1 MKIATQDVIAPKAR
15 NVSQPV
21 VGLLLL
27 YLLLALI
34 YGMVTPI
41 FEAPDEDGHF
51 RYVQS
56 IAQTRAIPRYPGT
69 DNLIAQQHPPLYY
82 ALGAM
87 LIAPIDTSD
96 LPTYLTR
103 NPYGRIGH
111 SDNLGNKNLF
121 LHPPRPETRFPWQG
135 TALAAHLLRWLSSAF
150 GAGTVL
156 LTYATAQRV
165 FPIEKWPPLL
175 AAGLVAFNP
184 QFIFISASIN
194 NDNAVTFFATLALFL
209 AVLLTE
215 GDFSWRIAALAGAVA
230 GLATLS
236 KLSGMVTVSIVGL
249 GVVVGWRRHR
259 SWRQLMSQLALVGL
273 AWGVVA
279 GWWLIR
285 NQQLYGDMWGVSEF
299 QRLTGPATPL
309 PLAEYLSML
318 RGAEISFWAAFG
330 WLNILV
336 AEPIYWFY
344 KVILRAGV
352 LGLLIGG
359 IRYGVTGWR
368 PMIRWRGVCVGL
380 AWVLTF
386 LGSLYWLAAAMG
398 GLQGRLLFPAMGGLA
413 LAITVG
419 WHALLPA
426 PGRGWLTAILLL
438 VLATLATAMPFTVL
452 RPAFAPPP
460 VVAAD
465 AIPAAARFDPPLV
478 YGQRV
483 ELLGV
488 TLSPQAIA
496 PGGTLTVTAYWRM
509 LAPVDDNFSLA
520 VRLYGANRILLGQT
534 DTYPGLG
541 NLPTSQW
548 QTDQIY
554 ADTVPVNIAW
564 DAPAPSVAYLSIE
577 WYKFGIQ
584 GFSVSPMLDDE
595 LFTVPLRVI
604 EIQHEQEYNDP

>member
-1 MKIATQDVIAPKAR
+1 MKIATQDIIAQKAR
-15 NVSQPV
+15 NVPQPV

-34 YGMVTPI
+34 YGVVTPI

-56 IAQTRAIPRYPGT
+56 IAQTRTIPRYPGL

-87 LIAPIDTSD
+87 LIAPLDTSD

-121 LHPPRPETRFPWQG
+121 LHPPRSEARFPWQG

-156 LTYATAQRV
+156 LTYATAQRA
-165 FPIEKWPPLL
+165 FPTEKWPALL

-209 AVLLTE
+209 AVLLTG
-215 GDFSWRIAALAGAVA
+215 GDFSWRTAALAGAVA

-236 KLSGMVTVSIVGL
+236 KLSGMATLSIVGL
-249 GVVVGWRRHR
+249 GLVVGWWRHR
-259 SWRQLMSQLALVGL
+259 SWRRLMGQLALVGL
-273 AWGVVA
+273 AWGGVA
-279 GWWLIR
+279 GWWLVR

-309 PLAEYLSML
+309 PIAEYLSML

-336 AEPIYWFY
+336 AEPIYRLY
-344 KVILRAGV
+344 EAILRVGI

-359 IRYGVTGWR
+359 IRYAVTGWR
-368 PMIRWRGVCVGL
+368 PMIRWPGIWIGI
-380 AWVLTF
+380 AWVVTF

-398 GLQGRLLFPAMGGLA
+398 GLQGRLLFPVVGGLA
-413 LAITVG
+413 LVMTVG
-419 WHALLPA
+419 WHALLPTRW
-426 PGRGWLTAILLL
+426 RGWLTAILLL
-438 VLATLATAMPFTVL
+438 VLAALAIAMPFMVL

-465 AIPAAARFDPPLV
+465 AIPAAARFDPPFV

-488 TLSPQAIA
+488 TLSPQTVA
-496 PGGTLTVTAYWRM
+496 PGGTLTINAYWRM
-509 LAPVDDNFSLA
+509 LVPVDDNFSLA
-520 VRLYGANRILLGQT
+520 VRLYGANRTLLGQT

-548 QTDQIY
+548 QTDRIY
-554 ADTVPVNIAW
+554 ADTVPVNIPW

-584 GFSVSPMLDDE
+584 GFSVPPTLDGE
-595 LFTVPLRVI
+595 LFAAPLRTVKI
-604 EIQHEQEYNDP
+604 AQQED

>member
-1 MKIATQDVIAPKAR
+1 MKIATRDIIAPNAHR
-15 NVSQPV
+15 VLQPV

-27 YLLLALI
+27 YLILALI

-51 RYVQS
+51 RYALS
-56 IAQTRAIPRYPGT
+56 IAQARAIPRYPGL

-87 LIAPIDTSD
+87 LIAPINTDD
-96 LPTYLTR
+96 LALYLTR
-103 NPYGRIGH
+103 NPYGRMGH

-121 LHPPRPETRFPWQG
+121 LHPIRPEARFPWQG

-150 GAGTVL
+150 GAGTAW
-156 LTYATAQRV
+156 LTYATARRV
-165 FPIEKWPPLL
+165 FPTETWPPLL

-209 AVLLTE
+209 AVLLTQ
-215 GDFSWRIAALAGAVA
+215 GDFSWRTAALAGAVV

-236 KLSGMVTVSIVGL
+236 KLSGVVTLSIVGL
-249 GVVVGWRRHR
+249 GVMVGWWQHR
-259 SWRQLMSQLALVGL
+259 SWQRLISQLALVGL
-273 AWGVVA
+273 AWGAVA
-279 GWWLIR
+279 GWWLVR

-299 QRLTGPATPL
+299 QRLTGPTTPL
-309 PLAEYLSML
+309 PIAEYLSML

-344 KVILRAGV
+344 KVILRVGV

-368 PMIRWRGVCVGL
+368 PMIRWRGICIGL
-380 AWVLTF
+380 AWVVIF
-386 LGSLYWLAAAMG
+386 LSSLYWLAAAMG
-398 GLQGRLLFPAMGGLA
+398 GLQGRLLFPAIGGLA
-413 LAITVG
+413 LVVTVG
-419 WHALLPA
+419 WHALPPA
-426 PGRGWLTAILLL
+426 RWRGWLTAILLL
-438 VLATLATAMPFTVL
+438 VLATLAMAMPFTVL

-460 VVAAD
+460 AVAAD
-465 AIPAAARFDPPLV
+465 TVPAEARFDRPLV

-488 TLSPQAIA
+488 TLSPQMVA
-496 PGGTLTVTAYWRM
+496 PGGTLAVTAYWRA
-509 LAPVDDNFSLA
+509 LAPVDDNYSLA
-520 VRLYGANRILLGQT
+520 VRLYGANRALLSQT

-554 ADTVPVNIAW
+554 ADTVPVNIPG

-584 GFSVSPMLDDE
+584 GFSVPPMLDGK
-595 LFTVPLRVI
+595 LFATPLRTVTI
-604 EIQHEQEYNDP
+604 AQQKD

>member
-1 MKIATQDVIAPKAR
+1 MMKIPTQETILRKTRILAR
-15 NVSQPV
+15 PV

-51 RYVQS
+51 RYVES
-56 IAQTRAIPRYPGT
+56 ILQARAIPRYPGL

-82 ALGAM
+82 ALGAV
-87 LIAPIDTSD
+87 LIAPIDTND
-96 LPTYLTR
+96 LPSYLAR
-103 NPYGRIGH
+103 NPYGRMGH
-111 SDNLGNKNLF
+111 SDNLGNKNIF
-121 LHPPRPETRFPWQG
+121 LHPPRPEACFPWQG

-150 GAGTVL
+150 GAGTIL

-165 FPIEKWPPLL
+165 FPTETWPPLL

-184 QFIFISASIN
+184 QFLFTSASIN

-215 GDFSWRIAALAGAVA
+215 GDFSWRTAALAGVVV

-236 KLSGMVTVSIVGL
+236 KLSGVATASIIGL
-249 GVVVGWRRHR
+249 GAVVGWWRHR
-259 SWRQLMSQLALVGL
+259 SWRRLMSQLALVGL

-279 GWWLIR
+279 GWWLAR
-285 NQQLYGDMWGVSEF
+285 NQQLYGDVWGISEF

-309 PLAEYLSML
+309 PIAEYLSML

-336 AEPIYWFY
+336 PEPIYWLY
-344 KVILRAGV
+344 EAIVRVGV

-368 PMIRWRGVCVGL
+368 PMIHWRGVWIGL

-398 GLQGRLLFPAMGGLA
+398 GLQGRLLFPVIGGLA
-413 LAITVG
+413 LVMTVG

-426 PGRGWLTAILLL
+426 RWRGWLTAILLL
-438 VLATLATAMPFTVL
+438 VLSTLAIAMPFTVL

-465 AIPAAARFDPPLV
+465 AIPAEARFDRPLV

-488 TLSPQAIA
+488 ALSPQMAV
-496 PGGTLTVTAYWRM
+496 PGRTLRVTAYWRA
-509 LAPVDDNFSLA
+509 LAPVDDNYSLA
-520 VRLYGANRILLGQT
+520 VRLYGANRTLLSQA

-548 QTDQIY
+548 QTGQIY
-554 ADTVPVNIAW
+554 ADTVPVNIPW

-584 GFSVSPMLDDE
+584 GFSVPPMLDGE
-595 LFTVPLRVI
+595 LFAAPLRTVKI
-604 EIQHEQEYNDP
+604 AQQED